1 MHTHTHVR
9 LSSGTLSS
17 VLFVLSTYSQ
27 SQFPHQ
33 PSLLLLRVQADT
45 SSCRLPHFWNLS
57 NLSWESQPLSHHPGA
72 YGPLSIYPP
81 SPTQLSFPPSLSPP
95 FISHPNLPVATF
107 SASSKFCLLFSS
119 ILSPLVSR
127 LRLSFT
133 PPPPPPYTFRRSV
146 LWHDWSSPRSLRCG
160 LSIIRCVKEWQSLPA
175 LPPSFRS
182 CGGGS
187 NQNTG
192 IEWGWSLKQRVTLL
206 IEWTQWPGHH
216 YWRHLVWSKFG
227 FYVQTHYFSNR
238 DHFNL

>member
-1 MHTHTHVR
+1 MRAAAKQKSQLNYCICQTVADLKAEHPVVFQVCTSCCDISWRNKRTRTHTNTHTHER

-17 VLFVLSTYSQ
+17 VLFILSKYSQ

-81 SPTQLSFPPSLSPP
+81 SPSQLSFPPSLSPP

-119 ILSPLVSR
+119 ILSPL
-127 LRLSFT
+127 
-133 PPPPPPYTFRRSV
+133 
-146 LWHDWSSPRSLRCG
+146 
-160 LSIIRCVKEWQSLPA
+160 A
-175 LPPSFRS
+175 
-182 CGGGS
+182 
-187 NQNTG
+187 
-192 IEWGWSLKQRVTLL
+192 
-206 IEWTQWPGHH
+206 
-216 YWRHLVWSKFG
+216 
-227 FYVQTHYFSNR
+227 
-238 DHFNL
+238 